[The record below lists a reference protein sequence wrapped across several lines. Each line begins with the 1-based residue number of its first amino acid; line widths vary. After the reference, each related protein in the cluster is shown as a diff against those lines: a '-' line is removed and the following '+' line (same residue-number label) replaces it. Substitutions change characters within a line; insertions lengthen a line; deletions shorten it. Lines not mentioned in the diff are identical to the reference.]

1 MPSATLPSPA
11 NFRWHWTWTPEGDTL
26 TPAAQRWRVC
36 PFAAPPLGRLM
47 DRLWPVAYASS
58 MHFTISDA
66 PLRWKK
72 AADMDACAGVSVSA
86 RMTGAHAP
94 TLAACPTACFFL
106 SWPFSRYRH
115 ALIRE
120 CPPERCHPSSLVPEV
135 LNSCFEVLLL
145 PLRPFPPLVHAGCLL
160 VVLFLPDAVCLF
172 VRSASW
178 LAPPPPAKG
187 EQMPGWIPCAT

>member
-1 MPSATLPSPA
+1 MEGVPIRSPPFGQADGPSVASGLRLQHA
-11 NFRWHWTWTPEGDTL
+11 LHH
-26 TPAAQRWRVC
+26 
-36 PFAAPPLGRLM
+36 LGRAIAM
-47 DRLWPVAYASS
+47 EEGSRHGCVCRSQRQRPHDWCTCSHSR
-58 MHFTISDA
+58 
-66 PLRWKK
+66 
-72 AADMDACAGVSVSA
+72 SVSN
-86 RMTGAHAP
+86 RV
-94 TLAACPTACFFL
+94 FFL